1 MSFTIF
7 LAKSKSVLCS
17 NIIGQRNVYFNS
29 ELDSLFE
36 FLW

>member
-7 LAKSKSVLCS
+7 LAKSKSVLC
-17 NIIGQRNVYFNS
+17 NIIGERNVYFNS